1 MLKHHKVRST
11 KTQKQINGGKKISDN
26 IFRSSLF
33 ILASTAL
40 FFSIMIIAFI
50 IFKGIGGA
58 GQVWNGGQ
66 WLFGNKYDG
75 VELFAAGFMVVN
87 TVWTSFIAV
96 MIALPISVLTAI
108 FITRVAPKS
117 MRTFFFV
124 VLSILAAIPSVIYGA
139 FGARFIDSVILI
151 LFNTTSGSLLT
162 IVVTL
167 AFMIMPTIT
176 LITTTTI
183 NTVDKRMEHSSLALG
198 ATRNQTS
205 FYITIR
211 AASTGIL
218 TATIL
223 GVGRALGEATAV
235 SMISVD
241 PYTGPTF
248 NLFENIRLLTAT
260 MLKGYNEMSP
270 GSIQEA
276 SMFAMAMLLIIT
288 ILVVFVT
295 LRYAQKISAP
305 EHKSKIATSKI
316 NKNKRILD
324 KADSEGIKNLSVKEQ
339 KTYYRIQSS
348 HELNVMYDKYYHR
361 KYRKERIIT
370 NTTVKTTYEKQ
381 KERNSKM
388 LGLLTWAMAML
399 GVLFLAS
406 IIMFLLVLGTPG
418 LYWEFISTN
427 DPGVRTALFGT
438 LLLIA
443 LSMIFIIPLGVGSG
457 TYFAVFAKKGSKI
470 NVLLMTGIDI
480 LAGIPS
486 LIFGI
491 VGATIF
497 LPLSQ
502 AIGFTPLAGAIILSL
517 IVLPTVIQT
526 TQEAIKSVPSST
538 ISGSLALGS
547 TKTTSSLRIALPEA
561 MPQIISG
568 IVLSMG
574 RIIGESAAII
584 MVFGTVS
591 RPTASEWINSGGTTL
606 ATEMYRLTLL
616 EEIPWDQV
624 CAIGVIILSL
634 ILVLSLLS
642 NYIANKDRVGMIG
655 ILVSLILI
663 ISGIFIG
670 FTIGLIIFLIGIA
683 MLFITIYLAIRL
695 RR

>member
-1 MLKHHKVRST
+1 MLKHNKVRTT
-11 KTQKQINGGKKISDN
+11 KTQEQINRNKNISNN

-33 ILASTAL
+33 VLASAAL
-40 FFSIMIIAFI
+40 FFSVIIVGYI
-50 IFKGIGGA
+50 IYQGIGGIN
-58 GQVWNGGQ
+58 QVWDGGK
-66 WLFGNKYDG
+66 WIFGNKYDG
-75 VELFAAGFMVVN
+75 TVFFAAGFMVIN
-87 TVWTSFIAV
+87 TVWTSFIAII
-96 MIALPISVLTAI
+96 IALPVSVLTAI

-117 MRTFFFV
+117 TRAFFFV

-139 FGARFIDSVILI
+139 FGAKVIDSIVIAI
-151 LFNTTSGSLLT
+151 TGTTSGSLLT

-176 LITTTTI
+176 LITTSTI
-183 NTVDKRMEHSSLALG
+183 NSVDKKMEQSSLALG

-288 ILVVFVT
+288 ILIVFVT
-295 LRYAQKISAP
+295 MRYVQKISSP
-305 EHKSKIATSKI
+305 EYKSKVVTNKI
-316 NKNKRILD
+316 GKDARVIKEAGER
-324 KADSEGIKNLSVKEQ
+324 GIKNLSVSDQKRYYKIEEQ
-339 KTYYRIQSS
+339 KV
-348 HELNVMYDKYYHR
+348 LNEMYGKYYHA
-361 KYRKERIIT
+361 KYRKQRIIR
-370 NTTVKTTYEKQ
+370 NTTIKTTFESQ
-381 KERNSKM
+381 KKRNSKA
-388 LGLLTWAMAML
+388 LGLLTWLTAGI

-406 IIMFLLVLGTPG
+406 IILFLLILGTPG
-418 LYWEFISTN
+418 LYWGFISTN

-438 LLLIA
+438 LLLIV
-443 LSMIFIIPLGVGSG
+443 LSMIFIIPLGIGSG

-470 NVLLMTGIDI
+470 NIILMTGIDI

-491 VGATIF
+491 VGATLF
-497 LPLSQ
+497 LPMTKS
-502 AIGFTPLAGAIILSL
+502 IGFTPLAGAIILSL

-526 TQEAIKSVPSST
+526 TQQAINSVPSST

-547 TKTTSSLRIALPEA
+547 TKTTSSLKIALPEA

-568 IVLSMG
+568 VVLSIG

-584 MVFGTVS
+584 MVFGTVTRTS
-591 RPTASEWINSGGTTL
+591 SVEWIQSGGTTL
-606 ATEMYRLTLL
+606 ATEMYSLTLL
-616 EEIPWDQV
+616 EVIPWDQV
-624 CAIGVIILSL
+624 AAIGVIILSL

-642 NYIANKDRVGMIG
+642 NYIANKERIGIIG
-655 ILVSLILI
+655 ILISLFLVIL
-663 ISGIFIG
+663 GIFIG
-670 FTIGLIIFLIGIA
+670 FALGLAIFIIGVIGIFA
-683 MLFITIYLAIRL
+683 TIIISMRSGK
-695 RR
+695 